1 MLKPVLDQLK
11 ALFRWPQKD
20 PLDYPFVPSDVA
32 QLHRVA
38 SAPGVATLDEQTWND
53 LLLPRYLEQLS
64 PAVSIFGRQV
74 LYQRLRNGMDDQAC
88 GALGE
93 RVETLRQDPVAL
105 AALGSAMRP
114 LRDVDAEVAALLYE
128 GERPQLP
135 RWARHTWLLP
145 LALALSLAAVLL
157 SQLAWLGVGVA
168 LYLLMSVQVRYYDRL
183 GTWQRSVHA
192 LQLLLRVCGS
202 MEPAP
207 HPLQRQISADS
218 RQALMLNHSLS
229 NASKIS
235 TMPGMGEYA
244 DWFMLANVK
253 HYFKTVD
260 VVFAQRD
267 FLREC
272 YQRCA
277 NLEADAA
284 LARHLLA
291 APTWCRVRR
300 ASGAALVLEGG
311 VHPLIEDP
319 APLSVALQGK
329 GAFISGQNA
338 VGKSTFLRM
347 LGLNLVVARAFGFCY
362 ARHAVLPALPVYASM
377 QGEDSMLD
385 GESLYMAELRRAR
398 ELLAAADGQD
408 PGVYIIDEIFRGT
421 NHLES
426 VSAAAAVIDALA
438 AKGLVIVSSH
448 NLVLAPLLAHRL
460 DAFAIGRDAKGGLAL
475 ASGVLSETNGLT
487 LLGAQ
492 GFDVQVQDSAGKVS
506 RWLSG
511 YLAHPA
517 GQVGVLVEA
526 GDEVA
531 ESCPQG
537 R

>member
-1 MLKPVLDQLK
+1 MLKPLLDQLK
-11 ALFRWPQKD
+11 TLFRWPESE

-32 QLHRVA
+32 ELHRVA
-38 SAPGVATLDEQTWND
+38 SAPGAAALDEQTWDD
-53 LLLPRYLEQLS
+53 LLLPRYLDRLS
-64 PAVSIFGRQV
+64 AGVSIFGRQV

-88 GALGE
+88 SAMGE
-93 RVETLRQDPVAL
+93 RVEMLRRDPDAL
-105 AALGSAMRP
+105 ATLGGAMRP

-128 GERPQLP
+128 SERPELP
-135 RWARHTWLLP
+135 SWARYTWLLP
-145 LALALSLAAVLL
+145 ICLALSLAALLL

-168 LYLLMSVQVRYYDRL
+168 LYLLMLVQVRYYDRL

-192 LQLLLRVCGS
+192 LQLLLRVCS
-202 MEPAP
+202 RLKPAP
-207 HPLQRQISADS
+207 HPLQQQIAAAS
-218 RQALMLNHSLS
+218 RQASALNHSLS
-229 NASKIS
+229 NSSKTSAI
-235 TMPGMGEYA
+235 PGLGEYA

-260 VVFAQRD
+260 IVFAQRE

-272 YQRCA
+272 YQHCA

-291 APTWCRVRR
+291 TPIWCRVQRG
-300 ASGAALVLEGG
+300 SENALALEGG
-311 VHPLIEDP
+311 VHPLIDHP
-319 APLSVALQGK
+319 APLAIGLQGK

-347 LGLNLVVARAFGFCY
+347 LGLNLVTARAFGFCY

-377 QGEDSMLD
+377 QGEDAMLD
-385 GESLYMAELRRAR
+385 GESLYVAELRRAR
-398 ELLAAADGQD
+398 ELLAVADG
-408 PGVYIIDEIFRGT
+408 PHRGVYIIDEIFRGT

-426 VSAAAAVIDALA
+426 VSAAAAVLDALA

-460 DAFAIGRDAKGGLAL
+460 DAVVIERDAQGTLAL
-475 ASGVLSETNGLT
+475 APGVLAQTNGLT

-492 GFDVQVQDSAGKVS
+492 GFDPGVQDSADKVS
-506 RWLSG
+506 RWLG
-511 YLAHPA
+511 AYLAHPA
-517 GQVGVLVEA
+517 EGVDVLAGSAEVG
-526 GDEVA
+526 
-531 ESCPQG
+531 